1 MASDIQYKEVWVTVY
16 SVQPRTW
23 LYSEYVLYTEYTRL
37 YLILVLAL
45 LLNSSG
51 TSQACDQSE
60 PLQMLA
66 RHHYTVV
73 AVINMVPST
82 TPSPRPR

>member
-1 MASDIQYKEVWVTVY
+1 MAGDMTVY
-16 SVQPRTW
+16 SVQPRTG
-23 LYSEYVLYTEYTRL
+23 LYSEYIVYTEYMRL

-45 LLNSSG
+45 LLSPSV
-51 TSQACDQSE
+51 TSQSCDQSE
-60 PLQMLA
+60 PLKLLA

-73 AVINMVPST
+73 AVINMVASA